1 MTEKFVEILTIPFI
15 DSNMDEFMNRMIYPR
30 LMNQE
35 KTFVV
40 TANPEIVEY
49 ANEHKDYKDII
60 ISADYIT
67 PDGVGIIMASKWLN
81 QPLQERITGFDLMN
95 ELFRVADEKALK
107 VYLLGAE
114 ENVIEAAAL
123 KVKELYP
130 GLELVGYNHGYIDIK
145 DDTLPKSMAELEPD
159 IILTALGFPRQEK
172 WVSRH
177 YALFN
182 KGLFMGVGGSFDVLA
197 GKVNRAPV
205 FWQKMRLEWL
215 YRLIQ
220 QPSRWKRM
228 LALPRFVLKVRRLR
242 KTVQRS

>member
-60 ISADYIT
+60 KSADYIT

-114 ENVIEAAAL
+114 ENVIKAAAL

-145 DDTLPKSMAELEPD
+145 DDTLPKSIAELEPD

>member
-15 DSNMDEFMNRMIYPR
+15 DSNMDEFMNGMIYPR

-49 ANEHKDYKDII
+49 ANEHQDYKDII

-114 ENVIEAAAL
+114 GSVIEAAAL

-145 DDTLPKSMAELEPD
+145 DDTLPKSIAELEPD

>member
-1 MTEKFVEILTIPFI
+1 MTEKFVEILSIPFI
-15 DSNMDEFMNRMIYPR
+15 DSNMDEFMNGMIYPR

-35 KTFVV
+35 KTFIV

-49 ANEHKDYKDII
+49 ANEHQDYKDII

-114 ENVIEAAAL
+114 ESVIEAAAL
-123 KVKELYP
+123 KVKESYP

-145 DDTLPKSMAELEPD
+145 DDALPKSIADLEPD

-172 WVSRH
+172 WVSKH
-177 YALFN
+177 YGLFN

-205 FWQKMRLEWL
+205 IWQKMRLEWL

-228 LALPRFVLKVRRLR
+228 LALPRFVLKVKRLR
-242 KTVQRS
+242 RRVQRS

>member
-123 KVKELYP
+123 KVRELYP

-145 DDTLPKSMAELEPD
+145 DDVLPKSIAELEPD

>member
-1 MTEKFVEILTIPFI
+1 MTEKFVEILSIPFI
-15 DSNMDEFMNRMIYPR
+15 DSNMDEFMNGMIYPR

-49 ANEHKDYKDII
+49 ANEHQDYKDII
-60 ISADYIT
+60 LSADYIT
-67 PDGVGIIMASKWLN
+67 PDGIGIIMASKWLN

-114 ENVIEAAAL
+114 EQVIESAAL
-123 KVKELYP
+123 KAKELYP

-145 DDTLPKSMAELEPD
+145 DDSLAKSIAELEPD

-177 YALFN
+177 YPLFK
-182 KGLFMGVGGSFDVLA
+182 KGIFMGVGGSFDVLA

-228 LALPRFVLKVRRLR
+228 LALPRFVFKVRRLR

>member
-15 DSNMDEFMNRMIYPR
+15 DSNMDEFMNGMIYPR

-49 ANEHKDYKDII
+49 ANEHQDYKDII

-114 ENVIEAAAL
+114 ESVIEAAAL

-145 DDTLPKSMAELEPD
+145 DDTLPKSIAELEPD

>member
-1 MTEKFVEILTIPFI
+1 MTEKFVEILSIPFI
-15 DSNMDEFMNRMIYPR
+15 DSNMDEFMNGMIYPR

-35 KTFVV
+35 KTFIV

-49 ANEHKDYKDII
+49 ANEHQDYKDII

-114 ENVIEAAAL
+114 ESVIEAAAL
-123 KVKELYP
+123 KVKESYP

-145 DDTLPKSMAELEPD
+145 DDALPKSIAELEPD

-172 WVSRH
+172 WVSKH

-228 LALPRFVLKVRRLR
+228 LALPRFVIKVRRLR

>member
-15 DSNMDEFMNRMIYPR
+15 DSNMEEFMNGMIYPR

-49 ANEHKDYKDII
+49 ANEHQDYKDII

-114 ENVIEAAAL
+114 ESVIEAAAL

-145 DDTLPKSMAELEPD
+145 DDTLPKSIAELEPD

>member
-1 MTEKFVEILTIPFI
+1 MTEKFVEILSIPFI
-15 DSNMDEFMNRMIYPR
+15 DSNMDEFKNGMIYPR

-49 ANEHKDYKDII
+49 ANEHQDYKDII
-60 ISADYIT
+60 LSADYIT

-130 GLELVGYNHGYIDIK
+130 ALELVGYNHGYIDIK
-145 DDTLPKSMAELEPD
+145 DDTLPKSIAELEPD

-242 KTVQRS
+242 KSVQRS

>member
-1 MTEKFVEILTIPFI
+1 MTEKFVEILSIPFI
-15 DSNMDEFMNRMIYPR
+15 DSNMDEFMNGMIYPR

-49 ANEHKDYKDII
+49 ANEHQDYKDII
-60 ISADYIT
+60 LSADYIT

-107 VYLLGAE
+107 VYMLGAE

-145 DDTLPKSMAELEPD
+145 DDALPKSIAELEPD

-182 KGLFMGVGGSFDVLA
+182 KWLFMGVGGSFDVLA

>member
-15 DSNMDEFMNRMIYPR
+15 DSNMDEFMNGMIYPR

-145 DDTLPKSMAELEPD
+145 DDALPKSIAELEPD

>member
-1 MTEKFVEILTIPFI
+1 MTEKFVEVLTIPFI
-15 DSNMDEFMNRMIYPR
+15 DSNMDEFMNGMIYPR

-49 ANEHKDYKDII
+49 ANEHQDYKDII

-114 ENVIEAAAL
+114 ESVIEAAAL

-145 DDTLPKSMAELEPD
+145 DDTLPKSIAELEPD

>member
-107 VYLLGAE
+107 VYMLGAE

-145 DDTLPKSMAELEPD
+145 DDALPKSIAELEPD

>member
-1 MTEKFVEILTIPFI
+1 MTEKFVEILSIPFI
-15 DSNMDEFMNRMIYPR
+15 DSNMDEFMNGMIYPR

-49 ANEHKDYKDII
+49 ANEHQDYKDII
-60 ISADYIT
+60 LSADYIT

-95 ELFRVADEKALK
+95 ELFRVAEEKALK

-145 DDTLPKSMAELEPD
+145 DDILPKSIAELEPD

-242 KTVQRS
+242 KSVQRS

>member
-1 MTEKFVEILTIPFI
+1 MTEKFVEILSIPFI
-15 DSNMDEFMNRMIYPR
+15 DSNMDEFMNGMIYPR

-49 ANEHKDYKDII
+49 ANEHQDYKDII
-60 ISADYIT
+60 LSADYIT

-145 DDTLPKSMAELEPD
+145 DDTLPKSIAEFEPD

-242 KTVQRS
+242 KSVQRS

>member
-1 MTEKFVEILTIPFI
+1 MTEKFVEILSIPFI
-15 DSNMDEFMNRMIYPR
+15 DSNMDEFMNGMIYPR

-35 KTFVV
+35 KTFIV

-49 ANEHKDYKDII
+49 ANEHQDYKDII

-145 DDTLPKSMAELEPD
+145 DDALPKSIAELEPD

-172 WVSRH
+172 WVSKH
-177 YALFN
+177 YVLFN

-228 LALPRFVLKVRRLR
+228 LALPRFVIKVRRLR

>member
-1 MTEKFVEILTIPFI
+1 MTEKFVEILSIPFI
-15 DSNMDEFMNRMIYPR
+15 DSNMDEFMNGMIYPR

-35 KTFVV
+35 KTFIV

-49 ANEHKDYKDII
+49 ANEHQDYKDII

-145 DDTLPKSMAELEPD
+145 DNTLPKSIAELEPD

-172 WVSRH
+172 WVSKH

>member
-49 ANEHKDYKDII
+49 ANEHQDYKDII

-145 DDTLPKSMAELEPD
+145 DDALPKSIAELEPD

-242 KTVQRS
+242 KMVQRS

>member
-15 DSNMDEFMNRMIYPR
+15 DSNMDEFMNGMIYPR

-49 ANEHKDYKDII
+49 ANEHQDYKDII

-114 ENVIEAAAL
+114 ENVIETAAL

-145 DDTLPKSMAELEPD
+145 DDTLPKSIVELEPD

>member
-1 MTEKFVEILTIPFI
+1 MREKFVEILTIPFI
-15 DSNMDEFMNRMIYPR
+15 DSNMDEFMNGMIYPR

-49 ANEHKDYKDII
+49 ANEHQDYKDII

-145 DDTLPKSMAELEPD
+145 DDTLPKSIAELEPD

>member
-1 MTEKFVEILTIPFI
+1 MTEKFVEVLTIPFI
-15 DSNMDEFMNRMIYPR
+15 DSNMDEFMNGMIYPR

-49 ANEHKDYKDII
+49 ANEHQDYKDII

-114 ENVIEAAAL
+114 ESVIEAAAL

>member
-114 ENVIEAAAL
+114 ENVIKAAAL

-145 DDTLPKSMAELEPD
+145 DDTLPKSIAELEPD

>member
-15 DSNMDEFMNRMIYPR
+15 DSNMDEFMNGMIYPR

-49 ANEHKDYKDII
+49 ANEHQDYKDII

-123 KVKELYP
+123 KVKGLYP

-145 DDTLPKSMAELEPD
+145 DDTLPKSIAELEPD

>member
-145 DDTLPKSMAELEPD
+145 DDALPKSIAELEPD

-182 KGLFMGVGGSFDVLA
+182 KGVFMGVGGSFDVLA

>member
-1 MTEKFVEILTIPFI
+1 MTEKFVEILSIPFI
-15 DSNMDEFMNRMIYPR
+15 DSNMDEFMNGMIYPR

-49 ANEHKDYKDII
+49 ANEHQDYKDII
-60 ISADYIT
+60 LSADYIT

-95 ELFRVADEKALK
+95 ELFRVADERALK
-107 VYLLGAE
+107 VYMLGAE

-145 DDTLPKSMAELEPD
+145 DDTLPKSIAELEPD

-242 KTVQRS
+242 KSVQRS

>member
-1 MTEKFVEILTIPFI
+1 MTEKFVEILSIPFI
-15 DSNMDEFMNRMIYPR
+15 DSNMDEFMNGMIYPR

-35 KTFVV
+35 KTFIV

-49 ANEHKDYKDII
+49 ANEHQDYKDII

-145 DDTLPKSMAELEPD
+145 DDALPKSIAELEPD

-172 WVSRH
+172 WVSKH

-228 LALPRFVLKVRRLR
+228 LALPRFVIKVRRLR

>member
-1 MTEKFVEILTIPFI
+1 MTEKFVEILSIPFI
-15 DSNMDEFMNRMIYPR
+15 DSNMDEFMNGMIYPR

-35 KTFVV
+35 KTFIV

-49 ANEHKDYKDII
+49 ANEHQDYKDII

-107 VYLLGAE
+107 VYLFGAE

-145 DDTLPKSMAELEPD
+145 DDALPKSIAELEPD

-172 WVSRH
+172 WVSKH

-228 LALPRFVLKVRRLR
+228 LALPRFVIKVRRLR

>member
-1 MTEKFVEILTIPFI
+1 MTEKFVEILSIPFI
-15 DSNMDEFMNRMIYPR
+15 DSNMDEFMNGMIYPR

-49 ANEHKDYKDII
+49 ANEHQDYKDII

-145 DDTLPKSMAELEPD
+145 DDTLPKSIAELEPD

>member
-1 MTEKFVEILTIPFI
+1 MTEKFVEVLTIPFI
-15 DSNMDEFMNRMIYPR
+15 DSNMDEFMNGMIYPR

-49 ANEHKDYKDII
+49 ANEHQDYKDII

-114 ENVIEAAAL
+114 ESVIEAAAL

-130 GLELVGYNHGYIDIK
+130 GLKLVGYNHGYIDIK
-145 DDTLPKSMAELEPD
+145 DDTLPKSIAELEPD

>member
-1 MTEKFVEILTIPFI
+1 MTEKFVEILSIPFI
-15 DSNMDEFMNRMIYPR
+15 DTNMDEFMNGMINPR

-35 KTFVV
+35 KTFIV

-49 ANEHKDYKDII
+49 ANEHQDYKDII

-145 DDTLPKSMAELEPD
+145 DETLPKTIAELEPD

-172 WVSRH
+172 WVSKH

>member
-49 ANEHKDYKDII
+49 ANEHRDYKDII

-145 DDTLPKSMAELEPD
+145 DDALPKSIAELEPD

>member
-15 DSNMDEFMNRMIYPR
+15 DSNMDEFMNGMIYPR

-49 ANEHKDYKDII
+49 ANEHQDYKDII

-114 ENVIEAAAL
+114 ENVIETAAL

-145 DDTLPKSMAELEPD
+145 DDTLPKSIAELEPD

>member
-1 MTEKFVEILTIPFI
+1 MTEKFVEILSIPFI
-15 DSNMDEFMNRMIYPR
+15 DSNMDEFMNGMIYPR

-35 KTFVV
+35 KTFIV

-49 ANEHKDYKDII
+49 ANEHQDYKDII

-145 DDTLPKSMAELEPD
+145 DDALPKSIAELEPD

-172 WVSRH
+172 WVSKH

>member
-114 ENVIEAAAL
+114 ENVIDAAAL
-123 KVKELYP
+123 KVRELYP

-145 DDTLPKSMAELEPD
+145 DDALPKSIAELEPD

-215 YRLIQ
+215 FRLIQ

>member
-15 DSNMDEFMNRMIYPR
+15 DSNMDEFMNGMIYPR

-49 ANEHKDYKDII
+49 ANEHQDYKDII

-95 ELFRVADEKALK
+95 QLFRVADEKALK

-145 DDTLPKSMAELEPD
+145 DDTLPKSIAELEPD

>member
-15 DSNMDEFMNRMIYPR
+15 DSNMDEFMNGMIYPR

-49 ANEHKDYKDII
+49 ANEHRDYKDII

-145 DDTLPKSMAELEPD
+145 DDTLPKSIAELEPD

>member
-49 ANEHKDYKDII
+49 ANEHRDYKDII

-123 KVKELYP
+123 KVKEIYP

-145 DDTLPKSMAELEPD
+145 DDALPKSIAELEPD

>member
-15 DSNMDEFMNRMIYPR
+15 DSNMDEFMNGMIYPR
-30 LMNQE
+30 LMNRE

-49 ANEHKDYKDII
+49 ANEHQDYKDII

-130 GLELVGYNHGYIDIK
+130 GLELVGYHHGYIDIK
-145 DDTLPKSMAELEPD
+145 DDTLPKSIAELEPD